1 MDRQAL
7 RTFGF
12 DSLPDADHLQRR
24 YRELLFAHHPD
35 HSASTE
41 AARQTAE
48 IVRAYRLLRKQLR
61 DRTGAVLP
69 DEQIYQLIESD
80 QHRIALPLNSVI
92 GFVRTDETEI
102 QSLFL
107 SAIARYREESYII
120 YTLRGG
126 NVSAARCS
134 GWLLLLNGQRRS
146 GLLFSQKPERIQFSS
161 LGEGMLMGGHDGSTF
176 VLAGQQYRIP
186 RL

>member
-7 RTFGF
+7 RTFGL
-12 DSLPDADHLQRR
+12 DSLPDTDHLQRR

-35 HSASTE
+35 RSYATE
-41 AARQTAE
+41 ASRKTAE
-48 IVRAYRLLRKQLR
+48 IIRAYRLLRKQLC
-61 DRTGAVLP
+61 DRTGAALP

-80 QHRIALPLNSVI
+80 QYRIALPLNSVI

-107 SAIARYREESYII
+107 SAVARYREESYII

-134 GWLLLLNGQRRS
+134 GWLLLLNGRRRS
-146 GLLFSQKPERIQFSS
+146 GLLFSKKPERIQFSS
-161 LGEGMLMGGHDGSTF
+161 PDEGMLIGGHESTF

>member
-7 RTFGF
+7 HTFGF
-12 DSLPDADHLQRR
+12 DSLPDADRLQRR

-35 HSASTE
+35 RNTSTE
-41 AARQTAE
+41 AARRTAE
-48 IVRAYRLLRKQLR
+48 IIRAYRLLRNQLR
-61 DRTGAVLP
+61 DRTGAALP

-80 QHRIALPLNSVI
+80 QYRIALPLNCVI
-92 GFVRTDETEI
+92 GFVRTEETEI
-102 QSLFL
+102 QCFFL
-107 SAIARYREESYII
+107 SAVARYREESYII

-126 NVSAARCS
+126 NVSAKRCR

-146 GLLFSQKPERIQFSS
+146 GLLFSKKPERIQFSS
-161 LGEGMLMGGHDGSTF
+161 AEEGMLISGHDGSTF